1 MNNEIHPVDRLVGQR
16 VRTARLTRKMSQS
29 QLASALGVTF
39 QQLQKYEKGTNRIS
53 ASRLFDIATALEMD
67 VGSFFQ
73 DALGTPANGQGAG
86 VLDASLDRLDIMI
99 VQELAR
105 LKDNTIKRH
114 VHGILAALVED
125 TNRPA

>member
-1 MNNEIHPVDRLVGQR
+1 MKDEIHPVDRLVGQR
-16 VRTARLTRKMSQS
+16 VRTARLSRKMSQS

-67 VGSFFQ
+67 VGSFFH
-73 DALGTPANGQGAG
+73 DATAATGQSDKAG

-105 LKDNTIKRH
+105 LKDSSIKRH

-125 TNRPA
+125 ANRPA

>member
-1 MNNEIHPVDRLVGQR
+1 
-16 VRTARLTRKMSQS
+16 MSQS

-73 DALGTPANGQGAG
+73 DAPGTPTSGEGAG

-99 VQELAR
+99 VQELAK
-105 LKDNTIKRH
+105 LKDSAIKRH

-125 TNRPA
+125 ANNQASASPG